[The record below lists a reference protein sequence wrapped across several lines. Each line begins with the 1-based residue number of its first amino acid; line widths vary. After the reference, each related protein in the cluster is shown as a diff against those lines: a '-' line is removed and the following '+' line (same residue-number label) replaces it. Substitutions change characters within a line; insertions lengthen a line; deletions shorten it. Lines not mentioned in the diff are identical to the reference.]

1 MIQIDGGQGEGGG
14 QILRSALTLSLLT
27 GKSFRIENIRAGR
40 KKPGLLRQHL
50 TAVEAATRISKAEV
64 AGAEIGSRMLAFTP
78 GEILPGEYHFAI
90 GTAGSA
96 TLVLQTVLLPLA
108 TASAPSHLILEGG
121 THNPYAPPFYF
132 LQKAFLPLIN
142 RMGPEVTVKLERA
155 GFYPAGGGKF
165 SVAIKPVTKLSPLT
179 VMEKGELISKTA
191 RAIVC
196 NLERHIAE
204 RELRV
209 IAEKLSFTAEQLR
222 VEEIRKGPGPGNV
235 VIVELNYAHVTEV
248 FTGFGEA
255 NIRAEVVAGKV
266 VKDVQDYLAVDA
278 PIGVHLADQLLLPL
292 AYAGD
297 GAFVTL
303 PLTRHARTNIAI
315 IRQFLAVDIMEEEL
329 SGKRR
334 LVKVARCQ

>member
-1 MIQIDGGQGEGGG
+1 MILIDGSQGEGGG

-27 GKSFRIENIRAGR
+27 RKSFRIENIRAGR

-64 AGAEIGSRMLAFTP
+64 AGVEIGSRELSFTP

-96 TLVLQTVLLPLA
+96 TLVLQTILLPLA
-108 TASAPSHLILEGG
+108 TASASSHLILEGG
-121 THNPYAPPFYF
+121 THNPYAPPFDF

-155 GFYPAGGGKF
+155 GFYPAGGGKLAV
-165 SVAIKPVTKLSPLT
+165 SIKPVAKLSPLAL
-179 VMEKGELISKTA
+179 MEKGELIGKTA
-191 RAIVC
+191 RAIIC
-196 NLERHIAE
+196 NLPLHIAE
-204 RELRV
+204 RELHV
-209 IAEKLSFTAEQLR
+209 IAGKMSIAAERLH
-222 VEEIRKGPGPGNV
+222 VEEIKEGPGVGNV
-235 VIVELNYAHVTEV
+235 VIIELVYENLTEV

-255 NIRAEVVAGKV
+255 NIRAEAVAAKA
-266 VKDVQDYLAVDA
+266 VKEAQEYLAVGA
-278 PIGVHLADQLLLPL
+278 PVGVHLADQLLLPL
-292 AYAGD
+292 AYAGE

-303 PLTRHARTNIAI
+303 PLTRHAETNIAI
-315 IRQFLAVDIMEEEL
+315 IQQFFAVDIVEEKL

-334 LVKVARCQ
+334 LVKVTRRL